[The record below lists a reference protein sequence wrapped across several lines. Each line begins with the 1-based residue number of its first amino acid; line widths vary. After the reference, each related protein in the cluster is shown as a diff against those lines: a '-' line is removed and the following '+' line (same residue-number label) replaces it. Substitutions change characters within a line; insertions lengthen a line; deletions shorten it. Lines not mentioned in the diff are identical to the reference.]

1 MGRITPSF
9 RQLYHGQIEEL
20 RKRSGFQNMLLDL
33 ENSKALDSLI
43 KEAWSPEGAAMAQ
56 ANIPCVLDAMNLM
69 PNVHNKKASE
79 VLRRRIEELEKGLED
94 LDTEGNGKTGTE
106 KTERP
111 AGQESPLPVPPMVR
125 YGPNR
130 RRRAQRRLRPLEVH
144 GHGDQALLQ

>member
-56 ANIPCVLDAMNLM
+56 ANIPAVLDAMNLM
-69 PNVHNKKASE
+69 ANVHNKKTSE
-79 VLRRRIEELEKGLED
+79 VLRRRIEELEKRLED
-94 LDTEGNGKTGTE
+94 IDTERAGNIGATKTE
-106 KTERP
+106 KLRE
-111 AGQESPLPVPPMVR
+111 QEALLPVPPMIR

-130 RRRAQRRLRPLEVH
+130 RRIGQRRLRPLEVQ
-144 GHGDQALLQ
+144 GHGDQALLP